1 MNEKIWTWKSSQR
14 SGWHAQDMNT
24 RNISVFQTDLLNDWR
39 QLISPLTRF
48 IVVRVVFVLAVFGL
62 VLFFPKCC
70 NMSAFENRCWT
81 FFHSLWILTNLLFR
95 SILTFI
101 SFCPLEVMLMSPR
114 LGPFQPPNSFC
125 HSNHSRELHSSFG
138 SLHTLVK
145 TFLLGLVCL
154 SIKFVKFIN
163 IKLRFVPTQLIS
175 CEFQVVRKGN
185 IFLVQAS
192 RKDCSK
198 LNEEK

>member
-1 MNEKIWTWKSSQR
+1 
-14 SGWHAQDMNT
+14 
-24 RNISVFQTDLLNDWR
+24 
-39 QLISPLTRF
+39 
-48 IVVRVVFVLAVFGL
+48 
-62 VLFFPKCC
+62 
-70 NMSAFENRCWT
+70 
-81 FFHSLWILTNLLFR
+81 
-95 SILTFI
+95 
-101 SFCPLEVMLMSPR
+101 MSPR